1 MVSSSS
7 AELTC
12 NCWRMEADTSSST
25 HARPGLRPIV
35 LSILAKGSLRRMA
48 NPKDRKREEKV
59 LAKLREICLGLPQAR
74 EVKTWGHPTFKA
86 GTKTFAVLEWY
97 KGHLCICFKAT
108 LPLQQLLIEDPRYFK
123 TPYIGNQG
131 WVSLIADT
139 PPNWREVRQLV

>member
-35 LSILAKGSLRRMA
+35 LSILAKESLRRMA

-59 LAKLREICLGLPQAR
+59 LAKLREICLDLHQAR
-74 EVKTWGHPTFKA
+74 KVKTRACRILERRQTPGRRKSSRGPSLNYAQIRSTLREPWSI
-86 GTKTFAVLEWY
+86 TKCL
-97 KGHLCICFKAT
+97 G
-108 LPLQQLLIEDPRYFK
+108 Q
-123 TPYIGNQG
+123 
-131 WVSLIADT
+131 
-139 PPNWREVRQLV
+139 